1 VCADTGA
8 EINVQNKMLM
18 TPLHMAAVKGDL
30 RIVELLVEK
39 GAEVEVL
46 THDQQTPLHK
56 ACLYN
61 NVECIKFLLDR

>member
-1 VCADTGA
+1 
-8 EINVQNKMLM
+8 M